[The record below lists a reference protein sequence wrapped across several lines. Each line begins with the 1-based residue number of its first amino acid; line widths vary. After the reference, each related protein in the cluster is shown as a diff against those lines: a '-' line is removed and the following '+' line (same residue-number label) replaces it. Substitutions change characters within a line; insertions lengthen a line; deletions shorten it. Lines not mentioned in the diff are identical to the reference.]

1 MSQDLIG
8 GNQMATTE
16 KGYGEEWAKKV
27 YDENAA
33 VDHFLGLRSNYEN
46 QKGSHGNLNGSRL

>member
-16 KGYGEEWAKKV
+16 KGYGK
-27 YDENAA
+27 N
-33 VDHFLGLRSNYEN
+33 GLRRFMTRI
-46 QKGSHGNLNGSRL
+46 QR

>member
-33 VDHFLGLRSNYEN
+33 VRSFSGVEV
-46 QKGSHGNLNGSRL
+46 QL